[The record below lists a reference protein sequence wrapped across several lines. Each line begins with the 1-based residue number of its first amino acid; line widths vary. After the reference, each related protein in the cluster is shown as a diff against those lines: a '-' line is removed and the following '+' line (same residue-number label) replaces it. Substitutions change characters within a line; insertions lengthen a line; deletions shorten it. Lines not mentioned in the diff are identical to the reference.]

1 MQRIECNVITGEV
14 KIIDLT
20 PEEIEQALAQQAA
33 WEAQQ
38 AQTVK
43 APQE

>member
-1 MQRIECNVITGEV
+1 MQRIECNVITGEI
-14 KIIDLT
+14 KTIDLT
-20 PEEIEQALAQQAA
+20 SEEIEQALAQQAA

-38 AQTVK
+38 AQTVE

>member
-1 MQRIECNVITGEV
+1 MQRIECNVITGEI

-20 PEEIEQALAQQAA
+20 PEEIEQLLAQQT
-33 WEAQQ
+33 
-38 AQTVK
+38 QTTE